1 MRIRICKYIFLSKK
15 IRSGLFVYTCF
26 GKSDIGDYFR
36 VDKDI
41 GTDLI
46 KYLRTCKKG
55 KALGQAIDKSTFV
68 CF

>member
-1 MRIRICKYIFLSKK
+1 MRIRICKYIFLSKN

-26 GKSDIGDYFR
+26 GKSDIDDYFR
-36 VDKDI
+36 ADKDI

-46 KYLRTCKKG
+46 RYLRTYKKG
-55 KALGQAIDKSTFV
+55 KALEQAIDKSTFL